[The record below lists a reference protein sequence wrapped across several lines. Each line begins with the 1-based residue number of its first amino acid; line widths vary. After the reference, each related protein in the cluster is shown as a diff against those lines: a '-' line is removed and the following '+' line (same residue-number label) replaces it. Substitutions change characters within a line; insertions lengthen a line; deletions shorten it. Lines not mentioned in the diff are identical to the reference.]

1 MAGARQDLRSRVG
14 LGSWRMSGSQH
25 WERRVE
31 LREAREILSRALD
44 SGIDWFDTAPTYGS
58 GRAEKILG
66 RYLPDDI
73 TVVTKYSQ
81 PAGAEPTRAG
91 VRASLARSLRH
102 LGTRRSVVLL
112 LHHALDHPEKT
123 ADVWNWIAELRDEGW
138 ISAAGACNLSAES
151 IDRLSG
157 IASIDHF
164 QTKISV
170 LRGVDE
176 DHHAARSAHRL
187 GICVTAYG
195 VLGHGLLAS
204 PGNLT
209 RRYEDTDWRSGV
221 RSLYF
226 APAAFSVAARET
238 AAAFWSSLPPSADL
252 AVSAVEACFSLDY
265 VDRCVVGASDR
276 NQLDLLDRIHAH
288 EEARA

>member
-1 MAGARQDLRSRVG
+1 MSRARQDLRSRVG

-25 WERRVE
+25 WEARVE
-31 LREAREILSRALD
+31 LAEARDILFRALD
-44 SGIDWFDTAPTYGS
+44 SGVDWFDTAPTYGF

-66 RYLPDDI
+66 RHLPNDI

-81 PAGAEPTRAG
+81 PVGAEATRAS

-102 LGTRRSVVLL
+102 LGTRRPVVLL

-123 ADVWNWIAELRDEGW
+123 AEVWNWIADLRDEGW
-138 ISAAGACNLSAES
+138 VSAAGVCNLSAEA
-151 IDRLSG
+151 IDRLSD
-157 IASIDHF
+157 IASMDHF
-164 QTKISV
+164 QAKISV

-176 DHHAARSAHRL
+176 DHHAARSAHHL

-209 RRYEDTDWRSGV
+209 RRYEDTDWRSGTG
-221 RSLYF
+221 SLYF
-226 APAAFSVAARET
+226 APTAFSVAAREA
-238 AAAFWSSLPPSADL
+238 AAAFWSSLPSSADL
-252 AVSAVEACFSLDY
+252 AVSAVEGCFSLDY
-265 VDRCVVGASDR
+265 IDRCVVGASDR
-276 NQLDLLDRIHAH
+276 NQLDLLEMIRVR
-288 EEARA
+288 EEAQT